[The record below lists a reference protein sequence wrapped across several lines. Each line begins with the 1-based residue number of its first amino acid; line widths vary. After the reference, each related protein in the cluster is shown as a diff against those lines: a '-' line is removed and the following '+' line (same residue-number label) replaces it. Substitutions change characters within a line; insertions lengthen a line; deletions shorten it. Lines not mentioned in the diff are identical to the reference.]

1 MGSPVTAKLL
11 SVPLLKVT
19 SLWVNPVGASEKV
32 NVIVAVPPAF
42 TALTS
47 LVMVKVGGSVSILM
61 LGVLPAPPVFPAAS
75 V

>member
-19 SLWVNPVGASEKV
+19 SLWVNPVGTSEKV

-47 LVMVKVGGSVSILM
+47 LVMTKVGARVSILI